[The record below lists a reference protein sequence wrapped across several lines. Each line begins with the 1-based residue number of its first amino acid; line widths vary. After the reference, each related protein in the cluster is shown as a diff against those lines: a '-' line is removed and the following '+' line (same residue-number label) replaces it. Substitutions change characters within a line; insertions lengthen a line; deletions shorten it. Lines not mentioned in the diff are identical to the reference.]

1 MTSVLS
7 NTDQGALIAQR
18 LAALM
23 AIGADPRG
31 GVTRLAYTRHER
43 DAHTLFA
50 RWAAEDGKECVVD
63 AAGNSV
69 AVYREGN
76 PYFLVGSHLDT
87 VARGGGYDGAAGV
100 VAGLSVAAALA
111 DRALSCGVR
120 VVAFAGEEGARFGR
134 PTLGSTLA
142 AGMMAPRSLARLADA
157 DGTSLVDAAR
167 ELGLDPAEAVPWIGH
182 EVAGYFEIHI
192 EQGRVLEGSST
203 RLGLVDAIAGSIR
216 LRLDVSGRADHS
228 GATPMHLR
236 ADALAAASEIVLA
249 TERIGRRYHSTAATV
264 GRLEVSPNSVTTVP
278 GGTTLWVDLRDVDGD
293 VQRAAGRSLLAEARD
308 VAERRGVTV
317 SAEVIAET
325 APVMLTAWSRALAHI
340 ECERRGIP
348 YRVLPSGAGH
358 DAAIVARRA
367 PSTLVFVPCV
377 DGVSHAPGER
387 ASAGDI
393 AEAAGIVAGVI
404 GMADDVIAAQGE
416 GGSRLAEGSR
426 CSTS

>member
-1 MTSVLS
+1 MAAVLS
-7 NTDQGALIAQR
+7 TRDQGTLIAER
-18 LAALM
+18 LAAL
-23 AIGADPRG
+23 AAVGADPRG
-31 GVTRLAYTRHER
+31 GVTRLAYTEPER
-43 DAHTLFA
+43 EAHALFA

-69 AVYREGN
+69 AVYREGS

-87 VARGGGYDGAAGV
+87 VANGGGYDGAAGV

-111 DRALSCGVR
+111 DRELSCGVR

-134 PTLGSTLA
+134 PNLGSALA
-142 AGMMAPRSLARLADA
+142 AGVMAPRSLARLADG
-157 DGTSLVDAAR
+157 DGTSLVEAAR
-167 ELGLDPAEAVPWIGH
+167 AIGLDPAATEPWIGGD
-182 EVAGYFEIHI
+182 VACFFEIHI

-228 GATPMHLR
+228 GATPMDLR

-249 TERIGRRYHSTAATV
+249 VERIGRSYHSTAATV
-264 GRLEVSPNSVTTVP
+264 GRLEARPNSVTTVP
-278 GGTTLWVDLRDVDGD
+278 GSATLWVDLRDVDGD
-293 VQRAAGRSLLAEARD
+293 VQRAAGRSLLADARD
-308 VAERRGVTV
+308 IAERRRVSV

-325 APVMLTAWSRALAHI
+325 GPVMLTAWSRALAHV

-367 PSTLVFVPCV
+367 PSSLLFVPCV
-377 DGVSHAPGER
+377 DGVSHAPAEK
-387 ASAGDI
+387 ASAEDI
-393 AEAAGIVAGVI
+393 AEAAGVVAGVI
-404 GMADDVIAAQGE
+404 AMADETMQGE
-416 GGSRLAEGSR
+416 GG
-426 CSTS
+426 CSTR